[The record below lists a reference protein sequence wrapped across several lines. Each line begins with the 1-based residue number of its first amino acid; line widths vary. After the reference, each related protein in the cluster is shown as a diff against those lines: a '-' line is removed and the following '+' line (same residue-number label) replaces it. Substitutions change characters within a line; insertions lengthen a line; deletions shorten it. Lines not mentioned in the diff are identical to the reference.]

1 MNLAAWAMKYR
12 PVVITLVAL
21 VTLWGAWT
29 YQTMPRRED
38 PEFTIR
44 RCVVAARWPG
54 ASAIKVEELVTD
66 KLESTL
72 DGIEEVKELKST
84 TTEGLSIIYVELE
97 NSVPV
102 SDIQN
107 AWDKIRA
114 KVALVPMPARNIRP
128 IVNDDFGDMSVL
140 ILALY
145 QKPLEG
151 ESEVRPEVRYTTREL
166 EEYADQIRD
175 KFRLLPGVAKVEK
188 HGVNNEAIYIESD
201 LANWSNVDLTIDQLR
216 QLVAGRNIVASGGS
230 VSTDTGKFNIKAE
243 GEFDAVN
250 EIESILVGAVATGD
264 SINPV
269 RLSDLGLVVERSYV
283 DPASYVCRF
292 TDHEA
297 SYPAILLGV
306 TMRSG
311 SSIIEVC
318 ETCMDRL
325 NVMTDVEQTLP
336 ADLGV
341 TPVSQQ
347 SDNVKDKMSD
357 VINNV
362 IAAIVIV
369 VIVVFLLVGYRT
381 ATVMAANI
389 PIVVLSSV
397 AAIHLFGVQ
406 LEQVTLASIII
417 SLGLLVD
424 NAVQVCDQTR
434 VNLIDNMGPKQAAI
448 EAAKTL
454 MLPMLIGTLTT
465 VAAFFPMLLA
475 LEGPEGEYISSL
487 PITLSTTLML
497 SWLLA
502 MSICVILAAAF
513 IRAPKNADSP
523 AGPIPWLMTKA
534 AQACSSLFR
543 KKSKSKSKSN
553 SQAAVRPASRENFF
567 LKFYGW
573 TAAIALQ
580 QKWLVVAISI
590 ALLIGSAL
598 LPISTE
604 FFPKDQRDQFVINV
618 ALPETATIEHTDE
631 AVAKLETII
640 RTLSPS
646 VNADGQ
652 SIERLRAMRA
662 IVGGGGS
669 RWALAI
675 DPPAPGSNIA
685 EVLVRTTDGAVT
697 AGFIDD
703 IRRVAEEGDEQLE
716 LQAIAGARISP
727 KALSLGPPSE
737 PVLIRIS
744 GESFA
749 SIKRLR
755 GVADRVKKLVEN
767 HPHTWDVH
775 DSWGNDGFQIK
786 LDIDNERAN
795 LAGVTNYDIANTL
808 SAYYTGLELSKFR
821 EGGHLIPVYFRLTP
835 DDRRD
840 LSGIESA
847 FVEGHNGKVP
857 LESIATARPAWEP
870 TKIKRKQLNRSID
883 VVADVENGVAGNDV
897 ILSIMNSAE
906 MKQIIEELP
915 TGYEIEVGG
924 SYEKSQESMSQMIV
938 SFAISF
944 VLIVFILVVQ
954 YNGWSKTLLILATL
968 PLAVMGALFGLW
980 ISGNPLGF
988 MPQLGLLS
996 LFGIV
1001 LNTGV
1006 IFIEFADILIS
1017 QRAEN
1022 AEGNDES
1029 GPISG
1034 ISQAAFR
1041 DCLVAAGKKRML
1053 PIFLT
1058 TATTVGG
1065 LFPLA
1070 LSGGPLWEGLA
1081 WLMIY
1086 GLIVATALTLYVV
1099 PALYAIVVETFGI
1112 QPIAATD

>member
-12 PVVITLVAL
+12 PVVVTLVTL

-29 YQTMPRRED
+29 YMTMPRRED

-44 RCVVAARWPG
+44 RCVVATRWPG

-97 NSVPV
+97 NNVPV

-114 KVALVPMPARNIRP
+114 KVALVPMPARNVRP

-151 ESEVRPEVRYTTREL
+151 ESKVRSEVQYTTREL

-175 KFRLLPGVAKVEK
+175 AFRLLPGVAKVEK

-216 QLVAGRNIVASGGS
+216 QLVASRNIVASGGS

-269 RLSDLGLVVERSYV
+269 RLSDIGLIVERSYV

-318 ETCMDRL
+318 ETCIDRL
-325 NVMTDVEQTLP
+325 NLMTDVEQTLP

-347 SDNVKDKMSD
+347 SDNVRAKMSD

-381 ATVMAANI
+381 AAVMAANI

-434 VNLIDNMGPKQAAI
+434 VNLIDNMSPKQAAI

-523 AGPIPWLMTKA
+523 AGPIPWLMKKGG
-534 AQACSSLFR
+534 QAFSKLFR
-543 KKSKSKSKSN
+543 KKSKSSSN
-553 SQAAVRPASRENFF
+553 SQVAASTATPENIF

-580 QKWLVVAISI
+580 QKWLVVAFSI

-631 AVAKLETII
+631 AVAKLEKII
-640 RTLSPS
+640 RKLSPS
-646 VNADGQ
+646 TNAAGQ
-652 SIERLRAMRA
+652 SVERLRAMRA

-669 RWALAI
+669 RWALAV
-675 DPPAPGSNIA
+675 DPPAPGSNVA

-744 GESFA
+744 GEGFA
-749 SIKRLR
+749 SIRRLR

-847 FVEGHNGKVP
+847 FVEGHNGKIP
-857 LESIATARPAWEP
+857 LESIATAKPAWEP

-915 TGYEIEVGG
+915 VGYEIEVGG
-924 SYEKSQESMSQMIV
+924 SYEKSQESMSQMVV

-1022 AEGNDES
+1022 ADSNDES

-1034 ISQAAFR
+1034 ISRAAFR
-1041 DCLVAAGKKRML
+1041 DCLVAAGKQRML

-1065 LFPLA
+1065 LIPLA

-1112 QPIAATD
+1112 QPVSS